1 MFKKSMLGL
10 AVLSTIVATSAK
22 AEMTPY
28 VGVYGHRTDAQ
39 YSERKTRSN
48 FDDKAFGF
56 SLSAGVDY
64 SNFSTEL
71 EYFQTDEFKDI
82 YKGLEGELKLKSV
95 GLSQFYSFKNDTDF
109 TPYIGAGVSLGKIH
123 LGYEKYSKDFS
134 KLGLHAGV
142 GVQYELTDALSLD
155 LGYRYMD
162 FGRAKTHI
170 EGTYTKTRIKMND
183 VYLGL
188 IFNFGGEKN
197 SSKVNNKVK
206 KNSEKIGEKKVVH
219 KIILGTTAVA
229 GAADTKNKNMN
240 LIPSLFAS
248 ASSKLSKARKDMLVD
263 ALSDFKGEKN
273 VRFNV
278 YGYTD
283 RIGSVEYNKVLSQKR
298 ANAVADVLRAN
309 GFEKQIQKVEGRG
322 PTNSLVGTTCDQ
334 IKVRKELNKC
344 LSSDRRVEIDVVEK

>member
-170 EGTYTKTRIKMND
+170 EGAYTKTHIKMND

-188 IFNFGGEKN
+188 VFRFGENK
-197 SSKVNNKVK
+197 SSEEHVVR
-206 KNSEKIGEKKVVH
+206 KVVV
-219 KIILGTTAVA
+219 GSTPVA
-229 GAADTKNKNMN
+229 AAKAKNMK
-240 LIPSLFAS
+240 LIPSMFGS
-248 ASSKLSKARKDMLVD
+248 ASSKLNQENKKQLMN
-263 ALSDFKGEKN
+263 ALADFKGEKDVN
-273 VRFNV
+273 FNV

-283 RIGSVEYNKVLSQKR
+283 RIGSEESNKVLSQKR
-298 ANAVADVLRAN
+298 ADAIADILRSN
-309 GFEKQIQKVEGRG
+309 GFADQVKKVEGRG
-322 PTNSLVGTTCDQ
+322 ETNSLVGNSCDS
-334 IKVRKELNKC
+334 IKEKAELNKC
-344 LSSDRRVEIDVVEK
+344 LAADRRVEIDVVK